1 MRIVRFRVAGDRQM
15 ADSIIML
22 LHELDKVDRVEEVAD
37 QMHMRDDT
45 SSLGLV
51 DDEGGSGSDFHDIEV
66 HVLDA
71 KTAQEVR
78 DRVEIA
84 GRDLDAAVEFV
95 DEF

>member
-1 MRIVRFRVAGDRQM
+1 MRIVRFRLAGDRQM
-15 ADSIIML
+15 ADSMIML

-45 SSLGLV
+45 SSVGLV
-51 DDEGGSGSDFHDIEV
+51 DDRGGGDFHDIEV
-66 HVLDA
+66 HTRDA
-71 KTAQEVR
+71 KTAQDVR

-84 GRDLDAAVEFV
+84 GRELDAAVEFV

>member
-1 MRIVRFRVAGDRQM
+1 MRTVRFRLAGNRQL
-15 ADSIIML
+15 ADALIVM

-37 QMHMRDDT
+37 QMHERDDT

-51 DDEGGSGSDFHDIEV
+51 DDQPGSDFHDIEV

-71 KTAQEVR
+71 KTAQAVR
-78 DRVEIA
+78 DRIEIA
-84 GRDLDAAVEFV
+84 GRELDAAVEFV